1 MSDTIR
7 YQYEA
12 NFAALDDIQTATNEA
27 QAIADSVNK
36 VFDTIATVY
45 EGQAATALQDTRMQ
59 VSQAM
64 DAVLIEITQT
74 RSGGNQSQDDAKAL
88 DGHLA
93 AGFG

>member
-7 YQYEA
+7 YQYDA

-27 QAIADSVNK
+27 QALADSVNK
-36 VFDTIATVY
+36 VFDALAGVY
-45 EGQAATALQDTRMQ
+45 EGDAATRLQEERIL

-74 RSGGNQSQDDAKAL
+74 RQGGNQSQDDAAAL
-88 DGHLA
+88 DAHLA
-93 AGFG
+93 GGF